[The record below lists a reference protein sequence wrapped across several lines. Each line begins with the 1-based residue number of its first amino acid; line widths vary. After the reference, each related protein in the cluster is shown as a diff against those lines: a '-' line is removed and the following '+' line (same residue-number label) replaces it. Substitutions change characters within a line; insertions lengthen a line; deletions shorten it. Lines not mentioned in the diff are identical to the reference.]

1 MTGNRTQQMSF
12 DLPVQA
18 AMSIED
24 FIVDEANRNAFEI
37 VTNWPKWPSNIIV
50 LAGPVGC
57 GKSHLSAIYV
67 SLSSSIEL
75 NGEILPKAEDL
86 RHLADRPIL
95 IEDIHKAKLDETRLF
110 HLLNHIREQGSS
122 LLITSRTWP
131 ESWTLE
137 LPDLRSRL
145 RAAHPLELNEPS
157 DTLLKRVLVKLFAD
171 RQLSVEERVLDY
183 LLVRM
188 ERSLSAAGDLV
199 ELLDRLS
206 LERSRPIT
214 RQLASEII

>member
-1 MTGNRTQQMSF
+1 MSF

-18 AMSIED
+18 AMSRED
-24 FIVDEANRNAFEI
+24 FIVDDANRNAFDI
-37 VTNWPKWPSNIIV
+37 VTNWPNWPSNTII

-57 GKSHLSAIYV
+57 GKSHLSSIYTT
-67 SLSSSIEL
+67 LSSSTTIDA
-75 NGEILPKAEDL
+75 NALPYAEDL
-86 RHLADRPIL
+86 PQIADSPLL

-110 HLLNHIREQGSS
+110 HLLNHTREQGSF

-131 ESWTLE
+131 ESWALE
-137 LPDLRSRL
+137 LLDLRSRL

-157 DTLLKRVLVKLFAD
+157 DSLLKRVLVKLFAD
-171 RQLSVEERVLDY
+171 RQLNVEERVLDY

-188 ERSLSAAGDLV
+188 ERSLSAARDLV
-199 ELLDRLS
+199 EMLDRLS

-214 RQLASEII
+214 RQLASEVV